1 MMEYHPDDFYS
12 LPPALRRKL
21 FSNLERFRLEQLR
34 LTQMVHNDGRSTR
47 PRLLDDLPLSV
58 GSNSRPRTPT
68 TPTRKPRLKESRP
81 FRRLRKAKSVQIA
94 YLAAQADSEWFR
106 SLPSKVQQ
114 QHFSRE
120 EQVRLGGWRSS
131 IIFDAADRALYKLGH
146 QARRSFESISSVPT
160 SASFSY
166 SASMASSARAVDSA
180 IGLDDSLYDS
190 FRWLDE
196 DEEIDLS
203 LDDYHTHIA
212 ETKKHIS
219 TASSRYSR
227 QRLQRRPQSL
237 RQQPSFRRTLSFSS
251 TTHQNSISS
260 KIPPT
265 SQSSTVP
272 SSLTNITPPAAHK
285 RSFSRPKSS
294 VPILRHISHGS
305 LSSLDSPAQYY
316 QDPEARLKLRVYL
329 ASPQKFDEA
338 IEFGFP
344 SLDNKENV
352 RPPRVSLEPR
362 TTIESSRTFLEDAS
376 PTGLPDIIHED
387 GSFIDFSIDSPT
399 LNSANSK
406 SPSTSCTT
414 PPSLHKSHSR
424 KFSVEKSVLQRS
436 IQPIPLNYA
445 HNTPGNRE
453 MTLKMT
459 LTRPDLRTADS
470 SWDVSP
476 SLPELDDP
484 LRLAE
489 LPEADGNHPVWNAP
503 AEDTSMM
510 KKMWRKLRKRC
521 G

>member
-1 MMEYHPDDFYS
+1 MTSLYPLARTLGPGPQQRRLVS
-12 LPPALRRKL
+12 LPSGGDGSHFPFLTLVAE
-21 FSNLERFRLEQLR
+21 LEPHSS
-34 LTQMVHNDGRSTR
+34 LTQE
-47 PRLLDDLPLSV
+47 PLITA
-58 GSNSRPRTPT
+58 SNPG
-68 TPTRKPRLKESRP
+68 KPRLKESRP

-160 SASFSY
+160 SAGFSY
-166 SASMASSARAVDSA
+166 STSMASSARAVDSA

-219 TASSRYSR
+219 TPSSRYSR

-237 RQQPSFRRTLSFSS
+237 RQQTSFRRTLSFSS

-399 LNSANSK
+399 LNSANSQQAK

-414 PPSLHKSHSR
+414 TPSLHKSHSR
-424 KFSVEKSVLQRS
+424 KFSVEKSILQRS

-470 SWDVSP
+470 SWDISP

>member
-1 MMEYHPDDFYS
+1 MQFTPACLSSLFLYCAVLRSHRHYMMEYHPDDFYS
-12 LPPALRRKL
+12 LPPALRRKRWTL
-21 FSNLERFRLEQLR
+21 CKGGVVPPSTGLGCCQFFAFEPCNNNQRDSTSFPQHRLSPAGCNADVLRASDANDESALDIRRHELLLDEARSLSIIDARSLRVRFFTGRLMTSLYPLARTLGPGPQQRRLVSLPSGGDGSHFPFLTLVAELEPHSS
-34 LTQMVHNDGRSTR
+34 LTQE
-47 PRLLDDLPLSV
+47 PLITA
-58 GSNSRPRTPT
+58 SNPG
-68 TPTRKPRLKESRP
+68 KPRLKESRP

-160 SASFSY
+160 SAGFSY
-166 SASMASSARAVDSA
+166 STSMASSARAVDSA

-203 LDDYHTHIA
+203 LDNYHTHIA

-219 TASSRYSR
+219 TPSSRYSR

-237 RQQPSFRRTLSFSS
+237 RQQTSFRRTLSFSS

-362 TTIESSRTFLEDAS
+362 TTI
-376 PTGLPDIIHED
+376 
-387 GSFIDFSIDSPT
+387 
-399 LNSANSK
+399 
-406 SPSTSCTT
+406 
-414 PPSLHKSHSR
+414 
-424 KFSVEKSVLQRS
+424 
-436 IQPIPLNYA
+436 
-445 HNTPGNRE
+445 
-453 MTLKMT
+453 
-459 LTRPDLRTADS
+459 
-470 SWDVSP
+470 
-476 SLPELDDP
+476 
-484 LRLAE
+484 
-489 LPEADGNHPVWNAP
+489 
-503 AEDTSMM
+503 
-510 KKMWRKLRKRC
+510 
-521 G
+521 